1 MKKAF
6 VKGIVAVVFVFGS
19 MGLTG
24 CGLLNSVYENSTPS
38 EEPDIEDEYVT
49 GAWNDGMFWCG
60 DYRVD
65 LECPQAGHPSGSA
78 DSEWST
84 GYELDD
90 GTDVNVDFFSREGAM
105 EDRISELENQ
115 GFAVEE
121 GMLWENPC
129 YFYVDEVEFVTIAF
143 IQADE
148 RNYIEVAFQSWE
160 EEIVPFD
167 EITDEFTLTIQSKF

>member
-6 VKGIVAVVFVFGS
+6 IKSMVGMVFLLGS
-19 MGLTG
+19 IGLSG
-24 CGLLNSVYENSTPS
+24 CSLLYSVSENITSAEDLDS
-38 EEPDIEDEYVT
+38 EDEYAT

-65 LECPQAGHPSGSA
+65 IECPQAGHPSGAA

-90 GTDVNVDFFSREGAM
+90 GTDVNVDFFSREGSM

-115 GFAVEE
+115 GFTVEE
-121 GMLWENPC
+121 GILWENPC

-143 IQADE
+143 IKADE
-148 RNYIEVAFQSWE
+148 SNYIEVTFESWE